1 MPADYYALL
10 GVGSDASE
18 EQIKRAYRKKAR
30 ELHPDS
36 TGGDPHSEEKFKEVT
51 MAYEVLRDPERRR
64 RYDMFGPEGVSG
76 QYGGGSM
83 GGFGDQFFSGS
94 FSDLFDSFFGASGM
108 SGSSTRSRRGGP
120 ERGQDV
126 ETVLNITFEEAAF
139 GTEKSLSVETLVSC
153 EDCSAS
159 GAQPGTS
166 ASRCPECGGSGELRR
181 VRQSIL
187 GQIVTAAPC
196 NRCSGTGEVIASKC
210 STCRGEGRVVKKVG
224 ISISVPAGVSD
235 GTTLRLTGRG
245 PVGRRGGPRGD
256 LYVHLIVSSDARFE
270 REGADLYAELHI
282 SVPHAV
288 LGATVPFETLDG
300 EELVEIPRGTQS
312 GYVIKFRGKGVRN
325 LNGRG
330 RGDLYIKVTVDIPD
344 SLSPAQEELYRQLAK
359 EEGAGVEAQPHRSR
373 LRSLLS

>member
-18 EQIKRAYRKKAR
+18 EQIKRAYRKRAR

-76 QYGGGSM
+76 QHGGGSM
-83 GGFGDQFFSGS
+83 GGLGDQFFSGS
-94 FSDLFDSFFGASGM
+94 FSDLFDSFFGVSGM

-139 GTEKSLSVETLVSC
+139 GTDKSLSVETLVAC

-159 GAQPGTS
+159 GAQLGTS

-210 STCRGEGRVVKKVG
+210 STCRGEGRVVKKVDM
-224 ISISVPAGVSD
+224 SVSVPAGVSD
-235 GTTLRLTGRG
+235 GTTLRLTGKG

-256 LYVHLIVSSDARFE
+256 LYVHLAVSSDARFE

-330 RGDLYIKVTVDIPD
+330 RGDLYVKVAVDIPD

>member
-1 MPADYYALL
+1 
-10 GVGSDASE
+10 
-18 EQIKRAYRKKAR
+18 
-30 ELHPDS
+30 
-36 TGGDPHSEEKFKEVT
+36 
-51 MAYEVLRDPERRR
+51 
-64 RYDMFGPEGVSG
+64 
-76 QYGGGSM
+76 
-83 GGFGDQFFSGS
+83 
-94 FSDLFDSFFGASGM
+94 SDLFDSFFGASGM

-256 LYVHLIVSSDARFE
+256 LY
-270 REGADLYAELHI
+270 
-282 SVPHAV
+282 
-288 LGATVPFETLDG
+288 
-300 EELVEIPRGTQS
+300 
-312 GYVIKFRGKGVRN
+312 
-325 LNGRG
+325 
-330 RGDLYIKVTVDIPD
+330 
-344 SLSPAQEELYRQLAK
+344 
-359 EEGAGVEAQPHRSR
+359 
-373 LRSLLS
+373 